1 MLAYTVRHPVLVLN
15 YAVSRTIGEIDT
27 EDAQAPRYTVPG
39 NFLSALYENPQ
50 QRSPE
55 DSLTSEAAFS
65 VKRKRKKEKE
75 RGREKE
81 TERERE
87 KERERERE
95 RDREREKQRRERET
109 EK

>member
-1 MLAYTVRHPVLVLN
+1 MLPYTVRHPVLVLN
-15 YAVSRTIGEIDT
+15 YAVSQTIGEIDT

-65 VKRKRKKEKE
+65 VKRKRKRQRDKEKK
-75 RGREKE
+75 RDRK
-81 TERERE
+81 RERE
-87 KERERERE
+87 KERE
-95 RDREREKQRRERET
+95 K
-109 EK
+109 